1 MHSHR
6 RFREHQ
12 MDTNMGQVD
21 RIIRVV
27 IGIIVIILGVINQN
41 WLGAIGLIPLITAG
55 IGFCP
60 LYKILGIK
68 TCSNC

>member
-1 MHSHR
+1 MNK
-6 RFREHQ
+6 
-12 MDTNMGQVD
+12 NMGQVD

-27 IGIIVIILGVINQN
+27 LGIIIIMLGVMNQS

-68 TCSNC
+68 T

>member
-1 MHSHR
+1 
-6 RFREHQ
+6 
-12 MDTNMGQVD
+12 MGQVD

-27 IGIIVIILGVINQN
+27 LGIIIIMLGVMNQS

-68 TCSNC
+68 T

>member
-1 MHSHR
+1 MIN
-6 RFREHQ
+6 FQ
-12 MDTNMGQVD
+12 GITMNKNMGQVD

-27 IGIIVIILGVINQN
+27 LGIIIIMLGVMNQS

-68 TCSNC
+68 T